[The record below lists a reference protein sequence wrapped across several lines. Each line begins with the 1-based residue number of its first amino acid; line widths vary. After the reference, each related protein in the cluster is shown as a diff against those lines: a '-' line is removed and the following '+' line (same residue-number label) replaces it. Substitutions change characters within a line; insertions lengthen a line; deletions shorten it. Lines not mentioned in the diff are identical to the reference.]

1 MYKLYTSYL
10 KLCLLRIGILIK
22 NCCLSLKVLCIQNL
36 VKIGPA
42 DFEKKMIKDDAP
54 GTTNDDGGQPIALVT

>member
-1 MYKLYTSYL
+1 MSPKDWDTNKKLLPFPESAMHT
-10 KLCLLRIGILIK
+10 KFGK
-22 NCCLSLKVLCIQNL
+22 
-36 VKIGPA
+36 A